1 MNKKDVPKI
10 SRWLGEIIK
19 GSFNIE
25 RASSD
30 ASFRTYYRVTH
41 NKGTDIVMY
50 APPDK
55 ESLTDVIKINS
66 KLDSANITVPK
77 IKKVDE
83 GLGLML
89 MSDFGKKVYLNNLN
103 DETVFCLY
111 TDAIDVIHNMQN
123 NITTSDLDCFDIR
136 EQRNET
142 NLFIDWFLKKHIG
155 YNDEKLD
162 SMGIKKIFTD
172 LLEKIDEIPKT
183 FIHRDYHSRNLML
196 LEKGNPG
203 VLDYQDAM
211 VGPITYDLVS
221 LLKDCYI
228 KWDNEL
234 INKMSKTYFQRIS
247 DVETS
252 FDVFSYWLDITGL
265 QRHLKAIGIFTR
277 LNYRDNKP
285 AYMNDIPRTL
295 GYVREIVGK
304 YDELKEIKL
313 VLDGLRLE

>member
-1 MNKKDVPKI
+1 MNKKDISKI
-10 SRWLGEIIK
+10 SSWLGEIIK

-30 ASFRTYYRVTH
+30 ASFRSYYRVTH

-77 IKKVDE
+77 IKKVNE

-155 YNDEKLD
+155 YNDKKMD

-172 LLEKIDEIPKT
+172 LLEKIDEIPKK
-183 FIHRDYHSRNLML
+183 FVHRDYHSRNLML

-247 DVETS
+247 DIETS
-252 FDVFSYWLDITGL
+252 FDVFSYWFDITGL

-295 GYVREIVGK
+295 SYVRETVGK

-313 VLDGLRLE
+313 VLDELRLE

>member
-1 MNKKDVPKI
+1 MNKKDISKI
-10 SRWLGEIIK
+10 SSWLGEVIK

-172 LLEKIDEIPKT
+172 LLEKIDEIPKK
-183 FIHRDYHSRNLML
+183 FVHRDYHSRNLML

-285 AYMNDIPRTL
+285 VYMNDIPRTL
-295 GYVREIVGK
+295 SYVRETVGK

-313 VLDGLRLE
+313 VLDELRLE

>member
-1 MNKKDVPKI
+1 MNKKDISKI
-10 SRWLGEIIK
+10 SSWLGEIIK

-172 LLEKIDEIPKT
+172 LLEKIDEIPKK
-183 FIHRDYHSRNLML
+183 FVHRDYHSRNLML

-285 AYMNDIPRTL
+285 VYMNDIPRTL
-295 GYVREIVGK
+295 SYVRETVGK

-313 VLDGLRLE
+313 VLDELRLE

>member
-1 MNKKDVPKI
+1 MNKKDVSKI
-10 SRWLGEIIK
+10 SSWLGEIIK

-77 IKKVDE
+77 IKKVNE

-172 LLEKIDEIPKT
+172 LLEKIDEIPKK
-183 FIHRDYHSRNLML
+183 FVHRDYHSRNLML

-285 AYMNDIPRTL
+285 VYMNDIPRTL
-295 GYVREIVGK
+295 SYVRETVGK
-304 YDELKEIKL
+304 YDELKKIKL
-313 VLDGLRLE
+313 VLDELRLE

>member
-1 MNKKDVPKI
+1 MNKKDI
-10 SRWLGEIIK
+10 SQISNWLDEIIK
-19 GSFNIE
+19 DSFHIE
-25 RASSD
+25 LASSD
-30 ASFRTYYRVTH
+30 ASFRTYYRITH
-41 NKGTDIVMY
+41 NGGTDILMH

-55 ESLTDVIKINS
+55 ETLTDVIKINS
-66 KLDSANITVPK
+66 KLESANITVPK
-77 IKKVDE
+77 IKEVNED
-83 GLGLML
+83 LGLIL

-123 NITTSDLDCFDIR
+123 NITTSDLSYFDIQ
-136 EQRNET
+136 EQKNEI
-142 NLFIDWFLKKHIG
+142 NLFIDWFLKNHIG
-155 YNDEKLD
+155 YDDKKLD
-162 SMGIKKIFTD
+162 GMGIKEILTD
-172 LLEKIDEIPKT
+172 LLGKIDEIPKK

-211 VGPITYDLVS
+211 TGPITYDLVS

-228 KWDNEL
+228 KWDDEL
-234 INKMSKTYFQRIS
+234 VKKMSKTYFQRL
-247 DVETS
+247 DLETS
-252 FDVFSYWLDITGL
+252 FDVFNYWFDITGL
-265 QRHLKAIGIFTR
+265 QRHLKAIGIFSR

-295 GYVREIVGK
+295 SYIRETVCK

-313 VLDGLRLE
+313 VLDELRLE

>member
-1 MNKKDVPKI
+1 MNKKDI
-10 SRWLGEIIK
+10 SQISNWLDEIIK
-19 GSFNIE
+19 DSFHIE
-25 RASSD
+25 LASSD
-30 ASFRTYYRVTH
+30 ASFRTYYRITY
-41 NKGTDIVMY
+41 NEGTDILMH

-55 ESLTDVIKINS
+55 ETLTDVIKINS
-66 KLDSANITVPK
+66 KLESANITVPK
-77 IKKVDE
+77 IKEVNED
-83 GLGLML
+83 LGLIL

-123 NITTSDLDCFDIR
+123 NITTSDLSYFDIQ
-136 EQRNET
+136 EQKNEI
-142 NLFIDWFLKKHIG
+142 NLFIDWFLKNHIG
-155 YNDEKLD
+155 YDHKKLD
-162 SMGIKKIFTD
+162 GMGIEEILTN
-172 LLEKIDEIPKT
+172 LLGKIDEIPKK

-211 VGPITYDLVS
+211 TGPITYDLVS

-228 KWDNEL
+228 KWDDEL
-234 INKMSKTYFQRIS
+234 VKKMSKTYFQRL
-247 DVETS
+247 DLETS
-252 FDVFSYWLDITGL
+252 FDVFNYWFDITGL
-265 QRHLKAIGIFTR
+265 QRHLKAIGIFSR

-295 GYVREIVGK
+295 SYIRETVCK

-313 VLDGLRLE
+313 VLDELRLE

>member
-1 MNKKDVPKI
+1 MNKKDVSKI
-10 SRWLGEIIK
+10 SSWLGEIIK

-252 FDVFSYWLDITGL
+252 FDVFSYWFDITGL

-295 GYVREIVGK
+295 VYVRETLGK

-313 VLDGLRLE
+313 VLDELRLE

>member
-1 MNKKDVPKI
+1 MNKKDISKI
-10 SRWLGEIIK
+10 SSWLGEIIK

-77 IKKVDE
+77 IKKVNE

-172 LLEKIDEIPKT
+172 LLEKIDEIPKK
-183 FIHRDYHSRNLML
+183 FVHRDYHSRNLML

-247 DVETS
+247 DIETS
-252 FDVFSYWLDITGL
+252 FDVFSYWFDITGL

-295 GYVREIVGK
+295 VYVRETLGK

-313 VLDGLRLE
+313 VLDELRLE

>member
-1 MNKKDVPKI
+1 MNKKDISKI
-10 SRWLGEIIK
+10 SSWLGEIIK

-77 IKKVDE
+77 IKKVNED
-83 GLGLML
+83 LGLML

-172 LLEKIDEIPKT
+172 LLEKIDEIPKK
-183 FIHRDYHSRNLML
+183 FVHRDYHSRNLML

-285 AYMNDIPRTL
+285 VYMNDIPRTL
-295 GYVREIVGK
+295 SYVRETVGK
-304 YDELKEIKL
+304 YDELKKIKL
-313 VLDGLRLE
+313 VLDELRLE

>member
-10 SRWLGEIIK
+10 SSWLGEIIK

-77 IKKVDE
+77 IKKVNE

-172 LLEKIDEIPKT
+172 LLEKIDEIPKK
-183 FIHRDYHSRNLML
+183 FVHRDYHSRNLML

-285 AYMNDIPRTL
+285 VYMNDIPRTL
-295 GYVREIVGK
+295 SYVRETVGK
-304 YDELKEIKL
+304 YDELKKIKL
-313 VLDGLRLE
+313 VLDELRLE

>member
-1 MNKKDVPKI
+1 MNKKDISKI
-10 SRWLGEIIK
+10 SSWLGEIIK

-77 IKKVDE
+77 IKKVNE

-172 LLEKIDEIPKT
+172 LLEKIDEIPKK
-183 FIHRDYHSRNLML
+183 FVHRDYHSRNLML

-295 GYVREIVGK
+295 VYVRETLGK

-313 VLDGLRLE
+313 VLDELRLE

>member
-1 MNKKDVPKI
+1 MNKKDVSKI
-10 SRWLGEIIK
+10 SSWLGEIIK

-77 IKKVDE
+77 IKKVNE

-172 LLEKIDEIPKT
+172 LLEKIDEIPKK
-183 FIHRDYHSRNLML
+183 FVHRDYHSRNLML

-285 AYMNDIPRTL
+285 VYMNDIPRTL
-295 GYVREIVGK
+295 SYVRETVGK

-313 VLDGLRLE
+313 VLDELRLE

>member
-1 MNKKDVPKI
+1 MNKKDVSKI
-10 SRWLGEIIK
+10 SSWLREIIK

-30 ASFRTYYRVTH
+30 ASFRSYYRVTH

-77 IKKVDE
+77 IKKVNE

-172 LLEKIDEIPKT
+172 LLEKIDEIPKK
-183 FIHRDYHSRNLML
+183 FVHRDYHSRNLML

-247 DVETS
+247 DIETS
-252 FDVFSYWLDITGL
+252 FDVFSYWFDITGL

-295 GYVREIVGK
+295 VYVRETLGK

-313 VLDGLRLE
+313 VLDELRLE